1 MDKSETSMRV
11 EPLRG
16 TVEAELGAHRMKRHK
31 GKETRSMSQG
41 ERWKGEQGGGQW
53 LRAESID
60 QHGNAIRR
68 KNDSVHKTSH
78 QRELQSAAN
87 EASLQTP
94 REDGSAS
101 IVTQE
106 AEEVQ

>member
-1 MDKSETSMRV
+1 MRV

-53 LRAESID
+53 LGAESID

-68 KNDSVHKTSH
+68 KNDSVLKLHIKGNS
-78 QRELQSAAN
+78 R
-87 EASLQTP
+87 
-94 REDGSAS
+94 
-101 IVTQE
+101 
-106 AEEVQ
+106 VQLMRHLCKLPGKMGVQAL